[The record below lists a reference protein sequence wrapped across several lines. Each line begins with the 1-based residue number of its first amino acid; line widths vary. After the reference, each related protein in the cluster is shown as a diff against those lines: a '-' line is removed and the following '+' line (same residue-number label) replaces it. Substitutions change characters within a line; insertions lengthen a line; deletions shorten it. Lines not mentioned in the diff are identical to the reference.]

1 MEVLLSEPTDDSV
14 EIAVN
19 FVKEV
24 GQLLEVR
31 SATHTTT
38 IQEGEEVVRVEEAV
52 VLSEAWCM

>member
-1 MEVLLSEPTDDSV
+1 MVLLVCLVVQIVEVLLSEPTDDSV

-31 SATHTTT
+31 SATHTPPPSRR
-38 IQEGEEVVRVEEAV
+38 GGR
-52 VLSEAWCM
+52 